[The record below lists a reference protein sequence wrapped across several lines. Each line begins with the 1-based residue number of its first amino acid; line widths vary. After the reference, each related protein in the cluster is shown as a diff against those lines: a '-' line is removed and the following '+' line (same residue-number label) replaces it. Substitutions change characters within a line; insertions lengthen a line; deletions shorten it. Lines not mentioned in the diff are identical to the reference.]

1 MGNNGSNKKNLT
13 ANVERNKRSATTMV
27 PKSLFA
33 AAAATTLTLLSL
45 GLFYLYSSSPPSPL
59 SSSVGFFETFT
70 DDRRVA
76 NFSLYLRSK
85 DNHGSGSD
93 ISFVSTESSTGNF
106 EFDSNDAAA
115 TATEHNNA
123 VPNNPTNREER
134 RRLASEEADTQQ
146 YDDFVAKT
154 KNDHFPLFEASDTI
168 SVIGPSVFPKPTYVY
183 ETEDDNSNN
192 NKIEDEIVTYLQ
204 PTSGKHR
211 PDQDSVFVFAAEYG
225 FDTYMLFF
233 MTLYETGFNGDV
245 VVGISRMDWENESIR
260 GMLEYWKNEN
270 GEKNEMTVV
279 VYVVPYHC
287 YNLEGEVQSSHKGGM
302 RVCQCH
308 NMFGRKN
315 KDTGDVTPFLD
326 RRHGRT
332 AQTIRYELYWIWS
345 EHYNPTSWI
354 LLIDARDTIFQESP
368 FERVPRRATTATTD
382 GGMLI
387 FFGEN
392 ADATSLGKSKYNR
405 RWITL
410 AYGQRVADAFST
422 KPTLCSGS
430 TMGEQSAID
439 AYLRAE
445 VAESDES
452 KTVIFG
458 ADQGFHN
465 YLYYSNKLSNAEAI
479 SKILV
484 QDQGLGI
491 VNNMGALRDK
501 KLSEWGNGKIVEK
514 TELAVTI
521 HNWDGTVSPV
531 VHQYDRHKELSEWWH
546 KKQIGHFQK
555 QWKKMQQ
562 K

>member
-1 MGNNGSNKKNLT
+1 M
-13 ANVERNKRSATTMV
+13 ANVERNKQSATTMV

-33 AAAATTLTLLSL
+33 AAAAATTLTLLAA
-45 GLFYLYSSSPPSPL
+45 GIFCLYSSPPP
-59 SSSVGFFETFT
+59 SSVGFFETSA
-70 DDRRVA
+70 DHHNRVA
-76 NFSLYLRSK
+76 NLSLYLRSK
-85 DNHGSGSD
+85 DKNDSGSD
-93 ISFVSTESSTGNF
+93 KSFVSSQSPIRNF
-106 EFDSNDAAA
+106 EFESNDASG
-115 TATEHNNA
+115 TEHIINNNNNNNNG
-123 VPNNPTNREER
+123 VSNYLPNRDER
-134 RRLASEEADTQQ
+134 RRLTSGWGYTQKGD
-146 YDDFVAKT
+146 DDFVAKT
-154 KNDHFPLFEASDTI
+154 KNDHFPLFEVSDTI

-192 NKIEDEIVTYLQ
+192 KIEDEIVTFLQ

-211 PDQDSVFVFAAEYG
+211 PDQDSVFVFAAEYE
-225 FDTYMLFF
+225 FETYMLFF
-233 MTLYETGFNGDV
+233 MTLYETGFTGDV
-245 VVGISRMDWENESIR
+245 VVGISRMDWEKKSIQT
-260 GMLEYWKNEN
+260 MLEYWNNEN
-270 GEKNEMTVV
+270 GEKDEMTVV

-315 KDTGDVTPFLD
+315 KDTGEVTPFLD

-368 FERVPRRATTATTD
+368 FERVPRRASTDAKSKD

-405 RWITL
+405 RWLIL
-410 AYGQRVADAFST
+410 AYGERVADALST

-479 SKILV
+479 SNILV
-484 QDQGLGI
+484 QDQGFGI

-501 KLSEWGNGKIVEK
+501 KLSEWGNGKIVETTK
-514 TELAVTI
+514 LAVTI
-521 HNWDGTVSPV
+521 YNWDGTVSPV
-531 VHQYDRHKELSEWWH
+531 VHQYDRHKELSKWWH
-546 KKQIGHFQK
+546 KKRMMDFQK
-555 QWKKMQQ
+555 QWKEMQQ
-562 K
+562 I

>member
-1 MGNNGSNKKNLT
+1 
-13 ANVERNKRSATTMV
+13 MV

-33 AAAATTLTLLSL
+33 AAATTLTLLAA
-45 GLFYLYSSSPPSPL
+45 GHFFLYSSPPSSP
-59 SSSVGFFETFT
+59 VGFFETSA
-70 DDRRVA
+70 DHRSRVA

-85 DNHGSGSD
+85 DNHDSGSD
-93 ISFVSTESSTGNF
+93 KSFISSESSIRNF
-106 EFDSNDAAA
+106 EFESNDASG
-115 TATEHNNA
+115 TGTEHVIINNINRNNG
-123 VPNNPTNREER
+123 VSDNTPNWEER
-134 RRLASEEADTQQ
+134 RRLASAWGHTEKGD
-146 YDDFVAKT
+146 DDFVTKT
-154 KNDHFPLFEASDTI
+154 KNDHFPLFEVSDTI

-183 ETEDDNSNN
+183 ETEGDSNNNSN
-192 NKIEDEIVTYLQ
+192 NKIEDEVVTVLQ

-211 PDQDSVFVFAAEYG
+211 PDQDSVFVFAAEYE
-225 FDTYMLFF
+225 FETYMLFF
-233 MTLYETGFNGDV
+233 MTLYETGFKGDV
-245 VVGISRMDWENESIR
+245 VVGISRMDWEKKAIR
-260 GMLEYWKNEN
+260 TMLEYWKNEN
-270 GEKNEMTVV
+270 GENDEMTVV
-279 VYVVPYHC
+279 VYVIPYHC

-315 KDTGDVTPFLD
+315 KDTGEVTPFLD

-368 FERVPRRATTATTD
+368 FKRVPRRASTAAAATTTNAKSNG

-405 RWITL
+405 RWLTL
-410 AYGQRVADAFST
+410 AYGTRVADAFSM

-479 SKILV
+479 SNILV

-501 KLSEWGNGKIVEK
+501 KLSEWGNGKIVET

-521 HNWDGTVSPV
+521 YNWDGTVSPV
-531 VHQYDRHKELSEWWH
+531 VHQYDRHKELSNWWH
-546 KKQIGHFQK
+546 KKRMREFQK
-555 QWKKMQQ
+555 QWQEMQQ